1 MENNQQQNNNIFT
14 KTTDYTQ
21 NSINKA
27 KGSFKNYVTTITLLM
42 LLIFTVAT
50 SLGTLELKDGTS
62 ITFWINLAYLIL
74 SSVVSLCV
82 MMPLGQDNERK
93 LLTGYYENRKTWS
106 KKTSDIFSNG
116 NTTQFNNYCR
126 EYTLKLY
133 KEKRESFV
141 HKASISLEDFYK
153 IFNDMTPNQLRDYYL
168 ECRKEE
174 KRLKQ
179 SGELQVNDRIF
190 ISKMQY
196 KLLLKTKKKIRIKPI
211 IPTLILNNSKNKHEY
226 SIGQKKSIPYSAK
239 VISIRIIS
247 IIAYSIILVS
257 VSVVPTGE
265 TGFAFFVVIV
275 TRLFGVVT
283 SALMGFMSG
292 RTMTRNENADTL
304 DRIAFISTFNEYIK
318 NKTDVTKEQHNIKI
332 KEEQEKIENKNE
344 NNVILL
350 TNSINNNTI

>member
-14 KTTDYTQ
+14 KATDYTQ

-27 KGSFKNYVTTITLLM
+27 RGSFKNYVTTITLLM

-62 ITFWINLAYLIL
+62 VTFWINLAYLIL

-93 LLTGYYENRKTWS
+93 LLAGYYENRKTWS
-106 KKTSDIFSNG
+106 KKTSDIFANG

-126 EYTLKLY
+126 EYTLKLH
-133 KEKRESFV
+133 KEKREDFV

-153 IFNDMTPNQLRDYYL
+153 IFNDMTPKQLRDYYI
-168 ECRKEE
+168 ECKKEE
-174 KRLKQ
+174 KQIKK
-179 SGELQVNDRIF
+179 SGQLQTSEKIL
-190 ISKMQY
+190 ISKLQY

-211 IPTLILNNSKNKHEY
+211 IPTLILNNSRNKHEY

-332 KEEQEKIENKNE
+332 EEEQEKIENKNE